1 MKRKIN
7 VLASFAL
14 IVFSICWATSAVIA
28 QSQNSDV
35 KTNTRMIYH
44 DGAVETFNNVY
55 LIWYG
60 CWSESCGNVGSE
72 AARQILT
79 DFVSSLG
86 PTPYF
91 QINATYANSSGQQPG
106 NLNYYRSETDPAYRR
121 GVELTDSDIRGVVS
135 DSISYGD
142 LPVDPTGIYIVLSS
156 PDVGS
161 TATGFCTEENTPPH
175 HGSTDIF
182 LRTIRYGFVG
192 DPKRCPAL
200 ESPQFVGARGRLLP
214 APNDN
219 LTADAMAA
227 KLAHVLSTIVTDP
240 FGDAW
245 YDKFG
250 LENADK
256 CQGKFGDTY
265 TTANGARA
273 NVLVG
278 QRDFLLSQNWLN
290 DNHGRCSL
298 SQ

>member
-7 VLASFAL
+7 VFASFAL
-14 IVFSICWATSAVIA
+14 IVFGICWMSSSATVRG
-28 QSQNSDV
+28 QSSDV

-44 DGAVETFNNVY
+44 DGAVETFNNLY

-60 CWSESCGNVGSE
+60 CWSETCGNTGST
-72 AARQILT
+72 AARQIVT
-79 DFVSSLG
+79 DFVSALG

-91 QINATYANSSGQQPG
+91 QINSTYPNSTGQQPG
-106 NLNYYRSETDPAYRR
+106 NLNYYRSESDPAYNR
-121 GVELTDSDIRGVVS
+121 GVELTDSDIQGVVF
-135 DSISYGD
+135 DSISTGD
-142 LPVDPTGIYIVLSS
+142 LPVDPTGIYIVLASA
-156 PDVGS
+156 DVGS
-161 TATGFCTEENTPPH
+161 TATGFCTELGTPPH
-175 HGSTDIF
+175 HGSADIF
-182 LRTIRYGFVG
+182 LRTVRYGFVG

-200 ESPQFVGARGRLLP
+200 ESPQFIGARGRLLP
-214 APNDN
+214 TPNDN
-219 LTADAMAA
+219 FTADTMAA

-240 FGDAW
+240 LGDAW

-273 NVLVG
+273 NILVG
-278 QRDFLLSQNWLN
+278 QRNFLVAQNWLN
-290 DNHGRCSL
+290 DAHGRCAL